1 MNIPLNNL
9 SKNFLSRSYNNIP
22 FSKKFVS
29 NITQNTIIN
38 PLYLGKSSFENKYHI
53 NNDKII
59 NLRKKN
65 LRNYDINMKKKINF
79 ISNCIWNTNYLSN
92 HKRSISYYRSRNND
106 FSINFT
112 TLISGMRNYGSEMK
126 TNKYKIY
133 YNSNNNLFFD
143 NNKKKERQFFGE
155 DEEIRNFR
163 NSFKRRIKK
172 E

>member
-1 MNIPLNNL
+1 M
-9 SKNFLSRSYNNIP
+9 
-22 FSKKFVS
+22 
-29 NITQNTIIN
+29 
-38 PLYLGKSSFENKYHI
+38 
-53 NNDKII
+53 
-59 NLRKKN
+59 
-65 LRNYDINMKKKINF
+65 
-79 ISNCIWNTNYLSN
+79 
-92 HKRSISYYRSRNND
+92 SYYRTRNND

-112 TLISGMRNYGSEMK
+112 TLISGLRNYKNEMK